1 MTYPNILG
9 LTAEHMKNE
18 EDVGD
23 NGYSPYILRVFSVNS
38 AFSVVNLKCNILK
51 LLSNKRK
58 AFSLV
63 KVSIYRKVCFNGT
76 SNEI

>member
-1 MTYPNILG
+1 MNST
-9 LTAEHMKNE
+9 
-18 EDVGD
+18 
-23 NGYSPYILRVFSVNS
+23 FS
-38 AFSVVNLKCNILK
+38 ALNLKCNILK
-51 LLSNKRK
+51 LISNKRK